1 MKLKFGDDFLDG
13 AKAGIPIMLGYI
25 CVAFAY
31 GMNVCGRGIP
41 FWLAGIISMT
51 NLASAGQFAG
61 TNLILSHA
69 TYIDIIITT
78 LIINA
83 RYFLMSVSVAQNL
96 TGNYNVPK
104 KLATAHG
111 VTDEIFAVAVSKKTG
126 VTPMFMAGLI
136 VVPVFG
142 WTLGT
147 VLGGLFAGLLPTN
160 IVNAMNI
167 ALYGMFIAIIIPPAK
182 KSKPIMISILI
193 ATLISVIVYY
203 IPVIKNFIGSLS
215 VVVVAIIA
223 SAIMATFFPIGE
235 EAANE

>member
-1 MKLKFGDDFLDG
+1 MKLKLSDDFYEG

-25 CVAFAY
+25 CVSFAY

-41 FWLAGIISMT
+41 FWLAGIISIT

-61 TNLILSHA
+61 TNLILNHA
-69 TYIDIIITT
+69 PYIDIIVTT

-96 TGNYNVPK
+96 SGRYSVPK

-111 VTDEIFAVAVSKKTG
+111 VTDEIFAVASSKSTG

-136 VVPVFG
+136 TLPVFG
-142 WTLGT
+142 WTLGA
-147 VLGGLFAGLLPTN
+147 VIGGLFAGVLPAD

-167 ALYGMFIAIIIPPAK
+167 ALYGMFIAIIVPPAK
-182 KSKPIMISILI
+182 RSKPITISIII
-193 ATLISVIVYY
+193 AALLSSVIYY
-203 IPVIKNFIGSLS
+203 IPAIRDFVGGLS
-215 VVVVAIIA
+215 IVVVAIIV
-223 SAIMATFFPIGE
+223 SMIMATFFPIRE
-235 EAANE
+235 EASHE